1 MKLRV
6 KVAAV
11 VSVTTAFAGSLV
23 GAGVLL
29 INLNSSTSNL
39 ADRLDGLVSSVG
51 ATHDDPVSFALNAVR
66 SQDVT
71 LVYRQSDG
79 TLTVLQSSAGY
90 INSPTVLRRWVNL
103 GFGER
108 LIFGVSQKPILQA
121 RDNAFWWAVSFAA
134 AASVFAGLT
143 AWLLMARDLKLIT
156 QLIEDAKSIA
166 RGDSVTITK
175 AKGSRELGELS
186 GALSEMVQQLQDS
199 KNQMQTFLSDASHE
213 LRTPL
218 TVIRGYLEIL
228 AKGVDSEQAS
238 RAVDRAQNSA
248 MRMQKL
254 ITDLLTLAE
263 LGELPEIKREPLRF
277 SDIYGEMVEDLK
289 NAQPKRKI
297 ILQDSQSTD
306 FEASRELIT
315 QFFANAFANLRAH
328 TAATVK
334 LRISVVQTPVGV
346 QLDFEDAGPG
356 IPTLTEENSQTVFK
370 RFDENRVGGSQSSG
384 LGLSIMAKVIE
395 LHGGELRLL
404 RSELGGLRVSAFLP
418 AE

>member
-11 VSVTTAFAGSLV
+11 VSIATAAAGLLV
-23 GAGVLL
+23 GAGVLQL
-29 INLNSSTSNL
+29 QLNSSMGNL
-39 ADRLDGLVSSVG
+39 AGNLERLVLKVQQ
-51 ATHDDPVSFALNAVR
+51 TKDDPLSFALNEVKSKDITLAYM
-66 SQDVT
+66 QEDGKVT
-71 LVYRQSDG
+71 I
-79 TLTVLQSSAGY
+79 LQSSAGS
-90 INSPTVLRRWVNL
+90 ISSPTVLRRWVNL

-108 LIFGVSQKPILQA
+108 LIFGVSQNSILQA
-121 RDNAFWWAVSFAA
+121 RDNAFWWAVSFVAT
-134 AASVFAGLT
+134 ASMFTGLV

-166 RGDSVTITK
+166 GGKSVTITK

-263 LGELPEIKREPLRF
+263 LGELPDIHREPLRF

-297 ILQDSQSTD
+297 TLQDSQSTD

-328 TAATVK
+328 TAATAK

-395 LHGGELRLL
+395 LHGGELRLS